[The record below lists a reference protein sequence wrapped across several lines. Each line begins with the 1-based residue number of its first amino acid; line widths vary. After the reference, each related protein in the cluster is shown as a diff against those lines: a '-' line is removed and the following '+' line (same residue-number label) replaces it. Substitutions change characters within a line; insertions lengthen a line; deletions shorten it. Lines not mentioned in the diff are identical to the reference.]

1 MDSQFDES
9 GDSLIAQM
17 DSQPIEMI
25 EPSLKWPH
33 LLKHPKFYWL
43 LHSNHITK

>member
-25 EPSLKWPH
+25 EQISQ
-33 LLKHPKFYWL
+33 
-43 LHSNHITK
+43 NQ